1 MQYSDDCRISHRKT
15 TSFPLNKT
23 SYKTFSQKI
32 YNSYVGGN
40 KLQKLR
46 ECLLIIA
53 RMINTLHAKFDRN
66 FTKWI
71 LNSYRISIK
80 YAQLVY
86 GWAPHEISVLRIK
99 HCQYWKYIPLILLY
113 YKNLKLLQTLKSN
126 SKNQIFLIVSDHCNI
141 MMTAS

>member
-53 RMINTLHAKFDRN
+53 RMINTLHA
-66 FTKWI
+66 I
-71 LNSYRISIK
+71 LQN
-80 YAQLVY
+80 
-86 GWAPHEISVLRIK
+86 E
-99 HCQYWKYIPLILLY
+99 
-113 YKNLKLLQTLKSN
+113 
-126 SKNQIFLIVSDHCNI
+126 F
-141 MMTAS
+141 